1 MKRFKIV
8 VPRKDGG
15 VDVFPMKP
23 WLREHPT
30 YIPPGLNATDSTSHQ
45 LRDGLRCAG
54 WRIRNTDAEVRLI
67 HPGWSGALNQ
77 INAVL
82 GDGDGEDVPRSESA
96 AIHERSDMGR
106 QPDRV
111 KILNLLDEKG
121 GLPNRQVKRALNL
134 SDARYGA
141 VRNELKRDGLVEK
154 YRCRGGGLRLTR
166 KGKKAASQAGALV
179 LEENKGVPQDDPEA
193 LKSLRRAADAGS
205 RD

>member
-15 VDVFPMKP
+15 VEVFPMKP

-54 WRIRNTDAEVRLI
+54 WRIRDTDAEVRLI
-67 HPGWSGALNQ
+67 HPGPSGALNQ
-77 INAVL
+77 INA
-82 GDGDGEDVPRSESA
+82 D
-96 AIHERSDMGR
+96 
-106 QPDRV
+106 DRV
-111 KILNLLDEKG
+111 KILNLLDEKW
-121 GLPNRQVKRALNL
+121 GLPNHQVKQALNL

>member
-15 VDVFPMKP
+15 VEVFPMKR

-30 YIPPGLNATDSTSHQ
+30 YIPPGLHATDSTSHQ

-54 WRIRNTDAEVRLI
+54 WRIRDTDVEVRLI
-67 HPGWSGALNQ
+67 HPGPSGALNQ
-77 INAVL
+77 FNAIL

-96 AIHERSDMGR
+96 AIHERRGMGK

-121 GLPNRQVKRALNL
+121 GLPNRQVKQALNL
-134 SDARYGA
+134 SDARYAA

-154 YRCRGGGLRLTR
+154 YRCRGGGIRLTR
-166 KGKKAASQAGALV
+166 KGKKAASEVGHQ
-179 LEENKGVPQDDPEA
+179 
-193 LKSLRRAADAGS
+193 S
-205 RD
+205 

>member
-8 VPRKDGG
+8 VARKDGG
-15 VDVFPMKP
+15 VEVFPMKP

-30 YIPPGLNATDSTSHQ
+30 YIPPGLDATDSTSHQ

-54 WRIRNTDAEVRLI
+54 WRIRDTDAEVRLI

-82 GDGDGEDVPRSESA
+82 GDGDG
-96 AIHERSDMGR
+96 
-106 QPDRV
+106 RV

-121 GLPNRQVKRALNL
+121 GLPNRQVKQAFNL

-154 YRCRGGGLRLTR
+154 YRCRGGGIRLTR
-166 KGKKAASQAGALV
+166 KGKKAASQVGASV
-179 LEENKGVPQDDPEA
+179 LEENKGVPQGDPEA
-193 LKSLRRAADAGS
+193 LKSLRRAADES
-205 RD
+205 DL

>member
-1 MKRFKIV
+1 
-8 VPRKDGG
+8 
-15 VDVFPMKP
+15 
-23 WLREHPT
+23 
-30 YIPPGLNATDSTSHQ
+30 
-45 LRDGLRCAG
+45 
-54 WRIRNTDAEVRLI
+54 
-67 HPGWSGALNQ
+67 LNQ

-96 AIHERSDMGR
+96 AIHEGRDTGR

-111 KILNLLDEKG
+111 KILNFLDEKG
-121 GLPNRQVKRALNL
+121 GLPNRQVKQALNL

-141 VRNELKRDGLVEK
+141 VCNELKRDGLVEK